1 MFITKWRII
10 ERGIQPPKSTIT
22 IINEESAMTYFN
34 RVLLLGS
41 GPTAIQLAVNFKH
54 YFTSKVAIAGRE
66 SIRSQKVFDS
76 IVQHQL
82 ALQVSVQN
90 SQHQPVAGECTI
102 NELFKGYHT
111 INGNWDT
118 VILCVTT
125 DAYISVLAQIETDV
139 LEEVS
144 CFILISPTFG
154 SSHLI
159 TNFLKNLSP
168 HAEVISF
175 STYYGDTRWLDDIPS
190 NQVVT
195 TGVKKK
201 VYIGSTHTTSEIVD
215 ELCTLFNRLGIQ
227 LKKVPSPLEAET
239 RNISLYVHPPLL
251 MNDFSLQAIFDEQN
265 TPKYVY
271 KLYPEGPITYTTIRH
286 MLNYWKEMMTVVN
299 YFHIQPL
306 NLLKFM
312 VDDNYPLHPESIDR
326 QEIENFNQLEPI
338 HQQYL
343 LYIRYA
349 SLLIDPFSKPNQ
361 DGKYFDF
368 STVPLRRIFINHNGE
383 WDVPRMPKEDYY
395 RVKIIQG
402 IAKTLKLKSPTFDH
416 FVQTYEEKLRQ
427 VVAYSD
433 LKTYSDA
440 FQVKSFSQDIEMIGK
455 ELIANPNS
463 KE

>member
-1 MFITKWRII
+1 
-10 ERGIQPPKSTIT
+10 
-22 IINEESAMTYFN
+22 MTYFN
-34 RVLLLGS
+34 SVLILGT

-90 SQHQPVAGECTI
+90 NQHQPVAGECTI
-102 NELFKGYHT
+102 DELFKGYHT

-139 LEEVS
+139 LREVS

-154 SSHLI
+154 SSYLI
-159 TNFLKNLSP
+159 TNFLKDVSP

-190 NQVVT
+190 NTVVT

-201 VYIGSTHTTSEIVD
+201 VYIGSTHSTSEIVD

-251 MNDFSLQAIFDEQN
+251 MNDFSLQAIFDEKN

-312 VDDNYPLHPESIDR
+312 VDDNYPVHPESIDR

-338 HQQYL
+338 HQEYL

-349 SLLIDPFSKPNQ
+349 SLLIDPFSKPDQ

-368 STVPLRRIFINHNGE
+368 STVPLRRIFINQNGE

-402 IAKTLKLKSPTFDH
+402 IAKVLKLKSPTFDDL
-416 FVQTYEEKLRQ
+416 VQTYEEKLRQ
-427 VVAYSD
+427 VVASSD

-440 FQVKSFSQDIEMIGK
+440 FQVKSFSQDIEMISK
-455 ELIANPNS
+455 ELLSNPNT

>member
-1 MFITKWRII
+1 M
-10 ERGIQPPKSTIT
+10 
-22 IINEESAMTYFN
+22 INEENAMTYFN
-34 RVLLLGS
+34 RVLLLGT
-41 GPTAIQLAVNFKH
+41 GPTAIQLAVNFKQ
-54 YFTSKVAIAGRE
+54 YFMSKIAIAGRQ
-66 SIRSQKVFDS
+66 SIRSHMVFES
-76 IVQHQL
+76 IIQHQL
-82 ALQVSVQN
+82 TLQVSVQN
-90 SQHQPVAGECTI
+90 SQHQPVAGESTI
-102 NELFKGYHT
+102 DELFKGYHS
-111 INGNWDT
+111 INGKWDT
-118 VILCVTT
+118 VVLCVTT
-125 DAYISVLAQIETDV
+125 DSYISVLAEIETDV
-139 LEEVS
+139 LKEVS

-159 TNFLKNLSP
+159 TNFLKNVSP

-190 NQVVT
+190 NKVVT
-195 TGVKKK
+195 TGVKKT
-201 VYIGSTHTTSEIVD
+201 VYIGSTQATSEIVD

-271 KLYPEGPITYTTIRH
+271 KLYPEGPITYTTIRL
-286 MLNYWKEMMTVVN
+286 MLNYWKEMMAVVN
-299 YFHIQPL
+299 YLHILPL

-312 VDDNYPLHPESIDR
+312 VVDNYPLHPESIDR

-338 HQQYL
+338 HQEYL

-349 SLLIDPFSKPNQ
+349 SLLIDPFSKPDQ

-368 STVPLRRIFINHNGE
+368 STVPLRRIFINQNGE

-402 IAKTLKLKSPTFDH
+402 IAKALKLKSPTFDDL
-416 FVQTYEEKLRQ
+416 VQTYEEKLRQ
-427 VVAYSD
+427 VVASSD

-440 FQVKSFSQDIEMIGK
+440 FQVKSFSQDIKMISK
-455 ELIANPNS
+455 ELMSNPNI

>member
-10 ERGIQPPKSTIT
+10 ERGIQLPKSTIT
-22 IINEESAMTYFN
+22 IINEENAMTYFK

-82 ALQVSVQN
+82 TLQVSVQN

-102 NELFKGYHT
+102 DELFKGYHT

-139 LEEVS
+139 LKEVS

-201 VYIGSTHTTSEIVD
+201 VYIGSTHATSEIVD

-271 KLYPEGPITYTTIRH
+271 KIYPEGPITYTTIRH

-368 STVPLRRIFINHNGE
+368 STVPLRRIFINQNGE

-455 ELIANPNS
+455 ELISNPNS